1 MNLSVVDT
9 DTLSEVLKQK
19 NPQVLARAEAY
30 FQQFGTFMF
39 SAITWY
45 EIVRGLRKAKSTT
58 KVARFEEF
66 VRNSLML
73 PVTPRVLDLAAD
85 LWVAALGRQH
95 KTYDADL
102 LIAATALEQGAT
114 LVTGNVDHFDWIQG
128 MMVEDWRA
136 VSKG

>member
-1 MNLSVVDT
+1 
-9 DTLSEVLKQK
+9 
-19 NPQVLARAEAY
+19 VLARAEAY

-58 KVARFEEF
+58 KLARFEEF

-85 LWVAALGRQH
+85 LWVAAIGRQH

-102 LIAATALEQGAT
+102 LIAATAVEQDAT